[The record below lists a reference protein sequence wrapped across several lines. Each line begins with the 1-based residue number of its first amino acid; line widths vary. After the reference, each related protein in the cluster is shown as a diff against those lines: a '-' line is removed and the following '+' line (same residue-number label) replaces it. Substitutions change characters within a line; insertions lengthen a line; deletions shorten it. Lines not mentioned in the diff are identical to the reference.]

1 MQMIATPKT
10 ITELEQE
17 LSASAARIAALEA
30 DHKAAVE
37 LAESAE
43 ALATQHAARIAELE
57 TSAQESASTISALTA
72 DLSAATAG
80 IAERDQKITGLSTD
94 LGTASARAEQAENN
108 LARLEGLAG
117 VRGID
122 SALAIHGKQPACKTI
137 SRADFDK
144 LSQEDRS
151 AFFASGGR
159 IEG

>member
-1 MQMIATPKT
+1 MTATPKT

-17 LSASAARIAALEA
+17 LSASAERIAALEA

-57 TSAQESASTISALTA
+57 TSAQESAGTISALTA
-72 DLSAATAG
+72 DLEFATAG
-80 IAERDQKITGLSTD
+80 IAERDQKIAGLSTD

-122 SALAIHGKQPACKTI
+122 SKLAIHGKQPAEKTI
-137 SRADFDK
+137 TKAEFDK
-144 LSQEDRS
+144 LSPLAKSE
-151 AFFASGGR
+151 FFRNGGKLTD
-159 IEG
+159 